1 MNKII
6 GIIACSLVASYSFA
20 QQKRPLDIKACSSWN
35 RIDNAKISPTGRYVT
50 YKIVPIK
57 QTYDESCK
65 IPTMLYDSQTRVNK
79 LNWEM

>member
-50 YKIVPIK
+50 CKIVPMTRVAK
-57 QTYDESCK
+57 
-65 IPTMLYDSQTRVNK
+65 SQQCYMIAKTRVNK